1 MKEET
6 LRQLEDILK
15 YHFQNPDLLM
25 QAVTHISYAN
35 EVLGDAMK
43 GNERLEFLGDAVLE
57 LVSSSW
63 LYQHLAVSEGQLS
76 RTRAALVCEAS
87 LYQVALSHD
96 LGRFLRLGKGMEM
109 ADGRSRSAVLEDMVE
124 SIFGAV
130 YLDGGLEAAAPL
142 IERWVLSRLQ
152 EGTDLRDDK
161 TRLQEY
167 IQSGPGGTLEYCL
180 EEESGPPHLRTFVMS
195 LRCNGQ
201 EWGRGSGSSKKEA
214 EQKAAAQALE
224 RMKGHAWN

>member
-1 MKEET
+1 MNAGK
-6 LRQLEDILK
+6 LKQLEKILE
-15 YHFQNPDLLM
+15 YSFRNPELLQ

-57 LVSSSW
+57 LVSSRW
-63 LYQHLAVSEGQLS
+63 LYEHLPVSEGQLS

-87 LYQVALSHD
+87 LHQVAVAYD
-96 LGRFLRLGKGMEM
+96 LGQFLRLGKGMEM
-109 ADGRSRSAVLEDMVE
+109 ADGRSRPAVLEDMVE

-130 YLDGGLEAAAPL
+130 YLDGGLEAVTPV

-152 EGTDLRDDK
+152 QGTDLRDDK

-167 IQSGPGGTLEYCL
+167 IQSGTGGVLEYRL

-195 LRCNGQ
+195 LYYGGQ